1 MCQDIVK
8 KILFLGLK
16 IQIKLQNKI
25 YYSIIIYF
33 YIQCSEKLKNKFM
46 NYILD
51 STSLS

>member
-25 YYSIIIYF
+25 YY
-33 YIQCSEKLKNKFM
+33 
-46 NYILD
+46 
-51 STSLS
+51 TVSLFIFTFNAQRN

>member
-8 KILFLGLK
+8 KILFLAGLK
-16 IQIKLQNKI
+16 IQNKLQNK
-25 YYSIIIYF
+25 IIYF
-33 YIQCSEKLKNKFM
+33 YIQCSEKRKNKFM